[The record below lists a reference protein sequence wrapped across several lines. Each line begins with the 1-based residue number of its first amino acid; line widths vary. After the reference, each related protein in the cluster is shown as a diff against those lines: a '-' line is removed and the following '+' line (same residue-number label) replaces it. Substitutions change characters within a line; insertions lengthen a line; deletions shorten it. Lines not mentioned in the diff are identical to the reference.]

1 MAIDASIYQ
10 NLDTRGLMQGLA
22 GIGEAYAQ
30 GVESK
35 NRLAQLAQQQELQ
48 ALQIQKA
55 KQEAELYPSQ
65 LAEQKR
71 KFEQKHIQEMS
82 FDISN
87 ALQQGMDKQ
96 QLMDSTYQE
105 AKRRGISD
113 EGIAQ
118 LYTPLSQN
126 TGDAKAAQYYLGT
139 ANPEEAQ
146 KQQLKSLYER
156 KSAESDLSKID
167 QKDFTPESFK
177 AYLQTKD
184 RSVLMPIDKTKVDK
198 GMTQAQQ
205 LDFEEKLS
213 SKHAGQSANFIAGR
227 DAYTQLKSTL
237 SGANNSPASTLA
249 AATKFMKMIDPGS
262 VVRESELGMALQAQ
276 GVYDRMANYFHA
288 LEIGKNLTP
297 EQVKDFEATAKK
309 IYDAS
314 AEGQKQLDDEYRKQA
329 KQWGVNPDHVVR
341 DYHYKELK
349 PKTPANA
356 VPVKIANDAEY
367 NALPAGSSYIAPD
380 GSVRRKK

>member
-35 NRLAQLAQQQELQ
+35 SRLAQLAQQQELGS
-48 ALQIQKA
+48 LQIQKA
-55 KQEAELYPSQ
+55 KQEAELYPAQ
-65 LAEQKR
+65 LTEQKR
-71 KFEQKHIQEMS
+71 NIEQKHIREMS
-82 FDISN
+82 YDISN

-118 LYTPLSQN
+118 LYTPLSQEAPD
-126 TGDAKAAQYYLGT
+126 TKIAQYYLG
-139 ANPEEAQ
+139 ASNPEEAQ
-146 KQQLKSLYER
+146 KQQLKAFYDR
-156 KSAESDLSKID
+156 KAAESELGKID
-167 QKDFTPESFK
+167 QKDYTPESFK
-177 AYLQTKD
+177 SYLQTKD
-184 RSVLMPIDKTKVDK
+184 RSMLIPVDKSKIDK

-237 SGANNSPASTLA
+237 TGANESPASTLA
-249 AATKFMKMIDPGS
+249 AATKFMKLIDPGS
-262 VVRESELGMALQAQ
+262 VVRESELGMALAAS
-276 GVYDRMANYFHA
+276 GALDRMGNYLHI
-288 LEIGKNLTP
+288 LEVGKNLTP
-297 EQVKDFEATAKK
+297 KQIKDFEDTSRK
-309 IYDAS
+309 IYDAA
-314 AEGQKQLDDEYRKQA
+314 AEGQKQLDSEYTRQA
-329 KQWGVNPDHVVR
+329 KQWGVNPEHVVR
-341 DYHYKELK
+341 DYYYKEPK
-349 PKTPANA
+349 PKAPANA
-356 VPVKIANDAEY
+356 VPVKIASDAEY
-367 NALPAGSSYIAPD
+367 NALPAGASYIAPD